1 MDIIDT
7 HTVIE
12 SVGNE
17 KKNDIGSP
25 RIRAVLEDSGDI
37 WEMSY
42 LYHDPLSVSAGGRM

>member
-17 KKNDIGSP
+17 KKKRHRIPG
-25 RIRAVLEDSGDI
+25 IRAVLEDSGDI
-37 WEMSY
+37 WEMRY
-42 LYHDPLSVSAGGRM
+42 LYPDLPVRVRR

>member
-17 KKNDIGSP
+17 KKKRH
-25 RIRAVLEDSGDI
+25 RIPQDSSRLGGLRRYMGD
-37 WEMSY
+37 E
-42 LYHDPLSVSAGGRM
+42 LSLS

>member
-17 KKNDIGSP
+17 KKRHRIPG
-25 RIRAVLEDSGDI
+25 IRAVLEDSGDI